1 VGLFDRFRRGLAKS
15 REALFGKLTGL
26 FQGRKL
32 DEALYE
38 ELEEVLLSADV
49 GFETAMWLVERV
61 RRLARET
68 KATDGAQLPS
78 LLQQAM
84 EDALVDN
91 KADMKMADT
100 GPTLYLIVGVNGVGK
115 TTSIGKLAHHFKS
128 QGKKV
133 LLAAGD
139 TFRAAAIEQLMEWG
153 NRSGCEVIRHNQGAD
168 PAAVMFDA
176 IAAARAREADIIIC
190 DTAGRLHNKA
200 NLMAELAKIN
210 KVVEREL
217 PGAPHEV
224 LLVVDGTTGQN
235 ALLQAKAFLEVA
247 KVSGM
252 IVTKLDGTAKGGVIL
267 PIVREFH
274 IPVKWVG
281 LGEQMD
287 DLEPFSASAFAEAI
301 CQPGSS
307 SASND

>member
-1 VGLFDRFRRGLAKS
+1 MGLFDKFKRGLAKS
-15 REALFGKLTGL
+15 RDALFGRLTGL
-26 FQGRKL
+26 FHGRKL

-38 ELEEVLLSADV
+38 ELEEVLLAADV

-61 RRLARET
+61 RRLAREQ
-68 KATDGAQLPS
+68 KATDGSELPG

-84 EDALVDN
+84 EEALEDN
-91 KADMKMADT
+91 DPSMKVAET
-100 GPTLYLIVGVNGVGK
+100 GPSLYLFVGVNGVGK
-115 TTSIGKLAHHFKS
+115 TTSIGKLAHHFKAE
-128 QGKKV
+128 GKKV
-133 LLAAGD
+133 LVAAGD

-153 NRSGCEVIRHNQGAD
+153 NRSGVDVIRHTQGAD
-168 PAAVMFDA
+168 PAAVIYDA
-176 IAAARAREADIIIC
+176 IAAARARSADVILC

-200 NLMAELAKIN
+200 NLMAELAKIH

-235 ALLQAKAFLEVA
+235 ALLQAKSFLEVA
-247 KVSGM
+247 NVTGM
-252 IVTKLDGTAKGGVIL
+252 IVTKLDGTAKGGVLL

-287 DLEPFSASAFAEAI
+287 DLEPFSPKAFAEAI
-301 CQPGSS
+301 CQAPE
-307 SASND
+307 SAS